1 MLLINPFYKK
11 NAIRPH
17 LELHLKKHFEIKHFQ
32 QRLMR
37 FKSTVNELFQDEI
50 AHTVKSLAM
59 SIATVMQIKI
69 SELNKQ

>member
-1 MLLINPFYKK
+1 
-11 NAIRPH
+11 
-17 LELHLKKHFEIKHFQ
+17 
-32 QRLMR
+32 MR